1 MPWVVR
7 SSSIFFLKIRVSV
20 SFYTEFGFEPE
31 SGSKYQNIDKC
42 ILFCYP
48 TEMNFPKS
56 EGDYSF

>member
-1 MPWVVR
+1 MPCVVR

-31 SGSKYQNIDKC
+31 SGSSIK
-42 ILFCYP
+42 ILIKASFSVIS

-56 EGDYSF
+56 DYSF